1 MSKYVVAYINNFDN
15 VLEQKIIEA
24 DSDIQAALRFLRSSK
39 DQALD
44 DGDYKVPETMEDLL
58 EDVLNWD
65 ANISVIE
72 I

>member
-1 MSKYVVAYINNFDN
+1 MSKYVIAYINNFDN

-24 DSDIQAALRFLRSSK
+24 DSDIQAAIRFLRSSK
-39 DQALD
+39 DQALE
-44 DGDYKVPETMEDLL
+44 DGDYIVPETMEDLL
-58 EDVLNWD
+58 EDVVNWD